1 MAFLNGFLLAFS
13 ALLPMINPLGSAL
26 VFMGLVGSAPPKK
39 PTNSQPS
46 LPRAPAIS
54 RRPS

>member
-26 VFMGLVGSAPPKK
+26 VFMGLVGSAPPKVYM
-39 PTNSQPS
+39 S
-46 LPRAPAIS
+46 LSDRTPG
-54 RRPS
+54 